1 MEIKIHRKGFKQG
14 VGNVH
19 LIKYKILSCNL
30 NCESRHFKSFS
41 NFRGFFGLNIKKFN
55 IFSGKIFPPSI
66 NHFLGHASCLKNF
79 VLDRFSGFYVFF
91 LHKQT
96 TPEAEHPDKQS
107 TYLDNVY
114 LKQQQ
119 QIRRFI
125 SFSFLF
131 QFNKSKLLQNTV
143 FKYWK
148 LHHNRF
154 DFLVYDTYGH
164 WINFILR
171 FLKEATYLVSSM

>member
-19 LIKYKILSCNL
+19 LIKYKILSYQQFEL
-30 NCESRHFKSFS
+30 RKSPFLIVLKFSRIFRFKY
-41 NFRGFFGLNIKKFN
+41 KKNSTF
-55 IFSGKIFPPSI
+55 FSGKIFPPSI

-79 VLDRFSGFYVFF
+79 VLDRFSGFYVF

-114 LKQQQ
+114 LKQ
-119 QIRRFI
+119 
-125 SFSFLF
+125 
-131 QFNKSKLLQNTV
+131 
-143 FKYWK
+143 
-148 LHHNRF
+148 
-154 DFLVYDTYGH
+154 
-164 WINFILR
+164 
-171 FLKEATYLVSSM
+171 